1 MHVLRKEEVGKLFQ
15 IIQVKDEKSNY
26 QVKGYEKETILI
38 IIKNFKNAQQLFQTT
53 SRDNKDVLRTCTTNC
68 SNALW

>member
-38 IIKNFKNAQQLFQTT
+38 IIKNFKNAQ
-53 SRDNKDVLRTCTTNC
+53 
-68 SNALW
+68 